1 MPPIALLNPHAYQ
14 PALAL
19 RFDAVRRRL
28 AAVLLHDAAIE
39 HIGASAIPGALS
51 KGDLDIG
58 VRVSAAA
65 HAGVV
70 QQLCELGYVPAPD
83 TLRTDALCML
93 EWPGAAE
100 AHALQVV
107 AAGSRFDMFT
117 AFRDALRAQPA
128 LVARYNQLKADAAAG
143 TEETYRAAKAT
154 FIREVLRGIAQ
165 AGRAPGEH

>member
-1 MPPIALLNPHAYQ
+1 MPPIALLKPHAYQ

-28 AAVLLHDAAIE
+28 AAVLPADAALE

-51 KGDLDIG
+51 KGALDIG
-58 VRVSAAA
+58 VRAPAAA
-65 HAGVV
+65 HADVV
-70 QQLCELGYVPAPD
+70 QRLCELGYVPAQD

-93 EWPGAAE
+93 EWPGADE

-128 LVARYNQLKADAAAG
+128 LVARYNQIKSNAANDTEDA
-143 TEETYRAAKAT
+143 YRAAKAA
-154 FIREVLRGIAQ
+154 FIREVLDGLGP
-165 AGRAPGEH
+165 AGRAPSEH